1 MNTLL
6 RNKLAVTGGAILFF
20 LAVVAVCAPVL
31 APYDPLRVQL
41 PEALLGPSLA
51 HLLGTDQLGRDVLSR
66 LIYGTRISLL
76 IGFIAVGISVLVGS
90 VIGAL
95 AGFYGGWVDAILMR
109 LVDTLLS
116 IPTIFLLLAI
126 IAMDPAE
133 QLLRLGGLPL
143 IGGLIGALFRAVD
156 PHIVV
161 LMAIIGLM
169 SWMGV
174 ARLVRAEILSLKERE
189 FVLAARVLGASEW
202 RLMTKHLLPNAMA
215 PVLVSAT
222 LGVGG
227 AILTESVLSYLGLGV
242 QPPTPSWGNILN
254 EGRIALGVAWW
265 LTVSPG
271 LCIFVTVLSFNLLG
285 EGIRE
290 WLGRYEA
297 PLRDAKSASE
307 EPA

>member
-1 MNTLL
+1 MTSLIRNRLALAGGFVLL
-6 RNKLAVTGGAILFF
+6 LLAVT
-20 LAVVAVCAPVL
+20 AVAAPWL
-31 APYDPLRVQL
+31 APYDPLQVSL
-41 PEALLGPSLA
+41 PEALLPPSAA

-76 IGFIAVGISVLVGS
+76 IGFIAVGISVLVGTT
-90 VIGAL
+90 VGAA
-95 AGFYGGWVDAILMR
+95 AGFYGGWLDAALMR

-116 IPTIFLLLAI
+116 IPTIFLLLAV

-133 QLLRLGGLPL
+133 RLLQLTGLPVVGGLL
-143 IGGLIGALFRAVD
+143 KGLLEVVD
-156 PHIVV
+156 PHIVI
-161 LMAIIGLM
+161 LMAVIGLM

-174 ARLVRAEILSLKERE
+174 ARLVRAELLSLKERE
-189 FVLAARVLGASEW
+189 FVLAARTLGGSPF
-202 RLMTKHLLPNAMA
+202 RLITKHLLPNAMG

-254 EGRIALGVAWW
+254 EGRVALGVAWW
-265 LTVSPG
+265 LTLSPG
-271 LCIFVTVLSFNLLG
+271 VCILMTVLAFNLLG

-290 WLGRYEA
+290 WLNRNDG
-297 PLRDAKSASE
+297 
-307 EPA
+307 

>member
-1 MNTLL
+1 MLGL
-6 RNKLAVTGGAILFF
+6 S
-20 LAVVAVCAPVL
+20 VVAIAAPWL
-31 APYDPLRVQL
+31 APHDPLQANL
-41 PEALLGPSLA
+41 PDALLSPSSA
-51 HLLGTDQLGRDVLSR
+51 YPLGTDQLGRDVLSR

-76 IGFIAVGISVLVGS
+76 IGFIAVGIAVLVGAAVGS
-90 VIGAL
+90 L
-95 AGFYGGWVDAILMR
+95 AGFYGGWVDAVLMR

-133 QLLRLGGLPL
+133 QLLQLGQLPV
-143 IGGLIGALFRAVD
+143 IGGLLRRLFEAVD
-156 PHIVV
+156 PHIVI
-161 LMAIIGLM
+161 LMAVIGLM

-189 FVLAARVLGASEW
+189 FVLASRVLGSSSW
-202 RLMTKHLLPNAMA
+202 RLITKHLLPNAMG

-265 LTVSPG
+265 LTLTPG
-271 LCIFVTVLSFNLLG
+271 VCILVTVLAFNLLG

-290 WLGRYEA
+290 WIS
-297 PLRDAKSASE
+297 RD
-307 EPA
+307 

>member
-1 MNTLL
+1 MRALL
-6 RNKLAVTGGAILFF
+6 RNKLALAGGIILLV
-20 LAVVAVCAPVL
+20 LAVVAVCAPWL
-31 APYDPLRVQL
+31 APHDPLRVSL
-41 PEALLGPSLA
+41 PDALLAPC
-51 HLLGTDQLGRDVLSR
+51 HTYPLGTDQLGRDVMSR

-76 IGFIAVGISVLVGS
+76 IGFIAVGIAVLVGMA
-90 VIGAL
+90 VGAL
-95 AGFYGGWVDAILMR
+95 AGFYGGWIDAGLMR
-109 LVDTLLS
+109 FVDTLLS

-133 QLLRLGGLPL
+133 QLLHFENLPL
-143 IGGLIGALFRAVD
+143 IGGFVHALFRATD
-156 PHIVV
+156 PHIVM
-161 LMAIIGLM
+161 LMAVIGLM

-189 FVLAARVLGASEW
+189 FILAARVLGASEW
-202 RLMTKHLLPNAMA
+202 RLITKHLLPNAMA

-254 EGRIALGVAWW
+254 EGRVALGVAWW
-265 LTVSPG
+265 LTLSPG
-271 LCIFVTVLSFNLLG
+271 LCILVTVLAFNLLG

-290 WLGRYEA
+290 WISRQ
-297 PLRDAKSASE
+297 S
-307 EPA
+307 

>member
-1 MNTLL
+1 MSVL
-6 RNKLAVTGGAILFF
+6 RRNRLALAGAIILTA
-20 LAVVAVCAPVL
+20 LAVVAIAAPWL
-31 APYDPLRVQL
+31 APHDPLHVNL
-41 PEALLGPSLA
+41 PDALLGPSRIYP
-51 HLLGTDQLGRDVLSR
+51 LGTDQLGRDVLSR
-66 LIYGTRISLL
+66 LLYGSRISLL
-76 IGFIAVGISVLVGS
+76 IGFIAVGVAVLIGTTVGS
-90 VIGAL
+90 L
-95 AGFYGGWVDAILMR
+95 AGLYGGWLDAVLMR

-116 IPTIFLLLAI
+116 IPTMFLLLAV

-133 QLLRLGGLPL
+133 RLLQLAQGPVVGWMVQGIVRV
-143 IGGLIGALFRAVD
+143 VD
-156 PHIVV
+156 PHIVI
-161 LMAIIGLM
+161 LMAVIGLM

-174 ARLVRAEILSLKERE
+174 ARLVRAEILTLKERE
-189 FVLAARVLGASEW
+189 FVLAARVLGASSF
-202 RLMTKHLLPNAMA
+202 RLITKHLLPNAMG

-271 LCIFVTVLSFNLLG
+271 LCILVTVLAFNLLG

-290 WLGRYEA
+290 WVNR
-297 PLRDAKSASE
+297 R
-307 EPA
+307 